1 MTLLTSRRGFLRA
14 ASLVS
19 GALAVPAWARSGSAG
34 LNAASDV
41 LSGEDIRLSIGHA
54 PFTVGGRT
62 GHAIAINGSVPGPF
76 IRLKEG
82 QNVRLSVTNTL
93 AEDTSIH
100 WHGLLLPF
108 QYDGVP
114 GVSFPGIKPGQT
126 FVYEFPI
133 RQAGTYW
140 YHSHSGLQEAM
151 GHYGSIVI
159 DPAGAD
165 PVGFDREHV
174 IVLSD
179 WSFVHP
185 HTVYKKLKQNGGNF
199 NFQKQT
205 LGGLLAGKDQS
216 AAERRMWGQMRMD
229 PTDISDS
236 TGAIYTY
243 LVNGH
248 GPDENWTGLFKPGER
263 VRLRIVNAAA
273 MTNFNVRIPGLAMT
287 VVGTDGNSVQP
298 VETDE
303 FQIGLAETYDIVVRP
318 TEDKAYGFIAEGID
332 RSGLVRATLAP
343 RMGMVGPVPALRKRP
358 LLTMKDMGMG
368 EMDMS
373 GGGSMAGMDHSK
385 MPGMAMPAGSTAAEP
400 AGAPMAGMDHS
411 KMDMSGGA
419 MAGMSHDMGSM
430 KMLDPSVAPQVKMGP
445 GVATLAPMPMDRT
458 GERPT
463 GLESEPHRVL
473 TYSQLRS
480 LDPNPDPRNPSREID
495 IHLTANMERYMWS
508 FDGVKFSEG
517 ADPIAFRYNERV
529 RVNLINDTMMP
540 HPIHIHGHFFELV
553 TGEKGNRPV
562 KHTVN
567 VLPGAKV
574 AFDLTADA
582 LGDWAFH
589 CHMLLHMHAGMFRV
603 VTVRKDEDAA

>member
-1 MTLLTSRRGFLRA
+1 MILPTSRRGFLHA
-14 ASLVS
+14 ASFAA
-19 GALAVPAWARSGSAG
+19 GAIAVPGWARSGSGG
-34 LNAASDV
+34 LATGGDV
-41 LSGEDIRLSIGHA
+41 LSGEDIKLSIGHA
-54 PFTVGGRT
+54 MHSVGGRT
-62 GHAIAINGSVPGPF
+62 GHAIAINGTVPGPL

-93 AEDTSIH
+93 SEDTSIH

-114 GVSFPGIKPGQT
+114 GISFPGIKPGET
-126 FVYEFPI
+126 FVYDFPI

-151 GHYGSIVI
+151 GHFGSIVI
-159 DPAGAD
+159 DPAGTD
-165 PVGFDREHV
+165 PVTSDREHV
-174 IVLSD
+174 LVLSD
-179 WSFVHP
+179 WSFMHP
-185 HTVYKKLKQNGGNF
+185 HKIYTRLKQNGGNF

-205 LGGLLAGKDQS
+205 LAGLLAGKDQS

-229 PTDISDS
+229 PTDISDA

-248 GPDENWTGLFKPGER
+248 GPAENWIGLFVPGEK
-263 VRLRIVNAAA
+263 VRLRIVNASA

-287 VVGTDGNSVQP
+287 VVAADGNNVQP

-303 FQIGLAETYDIVVRP
+303 FQIGVAETYDVIVQP
-318 TEDKAYGFIAEGID
+318 GEDRAYGFIAEGID

-343 RMGMVGPVPALRKRP
+343 RMGMVADVPPLRKRP

-368 EMDMS
+368 DMDMS
-373 GGGSMAGMDHSK
+373 GGTMAGMDHSK
-385 MPGMAMPAGSTAAEP
+385 MPGM
-400 AGAPMAGMDHS
+400 DHS
-411 KMDMSGGA
+411 KMPGMDHGA
-419 MAGMSHDMGSM
+419 MPGMSHDMESM

-445 GVATLAPMPMDRT
+445 GVAMLSSMPMDRT
-458 GERPT
+458 AERPT
-463 GLESEPHRVL
+463 GLENEPHRVL

-480 LDPNPDPRNPSREID
+480 LAPNPDTRTPSREID

-517 ADPIAFRYNERV
+517 AEPLAFRHNERV
-529 RVNLINDTMMP
+529 RVNLVNDTMMP
-540 HPIHIHGHFFELV
+540 HPIHLHGHFFEVV

-567 VLPGAKV
+567 VLPGGKV
-574 AFDLTADA
+574 SFDLTADA

-589 CHMLLHMHAGMFRV
+589 CHMMLHMHAGMFRV
-603 VTVRKDEDAA
+603 VTVRHDEEAA

>member
-1 MTLLTSRRGFLRA
+1 MTFSTNRRNLLRGL
-14 ASLVS
+14 SLV
-19 GALAVPAWARSGSAG
+19 GGTAALGTAFPGWARSGTGG
-34 LNAASDV
+34 LATGGDV
-41 LSGEDIRLSIGHA
+41 LSGEDIKLSIGHA
-54 PFTVGGRT
+54 MHRVGGRS
-62 GHAIAINGSVPGPF
+62 GHAIAVNGSVPGPL

-114 GVSFPGIKPGQT
+114 GISFPGIKPGET

-133 RQAGTYW
+133 RQSGTYW

-151 GHYGSIVI
+151 GHFGSIVI
-159 DPAGAD
+159 DPAGVD
-165 PVGFDREHV
+165 PVAADREHV
-174 IVLSD
+174 LVLSD
-179 WSFVHP
+179 WSFMHP
-185 HTVYKKLKQNGGNF
+185 HKIYTRLKQNGGNF

-205 LGGLLAGKDQS
+205 LAGLLAGKDQS
-216 AAERRMWGQMRMD
+216 AADRRMWGAMRMD
-229 PTDISDS
+229 PTDISDA

-248 GPDENWTGLFKPGER
+248 GPAENWTGLFVPGEK
-263 VRLRIVNAAA
+263 VRLRIVNASA
-273 MTNFNVRIPGLAMT
+273 MTNFNVRIPGLAMM
-287 VVGTDGNSVQP
+287 VVAADGNTVQP

-303 FQIGLAETYDIVVRP
+303 FQIGVAETYDVIVQPQDDR
-318 TEDKAYGFIAEGID
+318 AYDFIAEGID
-332 RSGLVRATLAP
+332 RSGQVRATLAP
-343 RMGMVGPVPALRKRP
+343 RLGMVGERPPLRKRP

-368 EMDMS
+368 DMDMS
-373 GGGSMAGMDHSK
+373 GGAMAGMDHSK
-385 MPGMAMPAGSTAAEP
+385 MPGMDHGAMP
-400 AGAPMAGMDHS
+400 GMT
-411 KMDMSGGA
+411 
-419 MAGMSHDMGSM
+419 HDMGSM

-445 GVATLAPMPMDRT
+445 GVAMLSAMPMDRT

-463 GLESEPHRVL
+463 GLENEPHRVL

-480 LDPNPDPRNPSREID
+480 LAPNPDTRDPSREID

-517 ADPIAFRYNERV
+517 AEPLAFRHNERV

-540 HPIHIHGHFFELV
+540 HPIHLHGHFFEV
-553 TGEKGNRPV
+553 VMGEKGNRPV

-567 VLPGAKV
+567 VLPGGKV
-574 AFDLTADA
+574 SFDLTADA

-589 CHMLLHMHAGMFRV
+589 CHMMLHMHAGMFRV
-603 VTVRKDEDAA
+603 VTVRHDEEAA